1 MARGLRGHS
10 LLRSAFAAWRSW
22 EANKGPRMIQWH
34 KNTLHERMPE
44 DQTLELTIKTDELYE
59 QVWLLDLRL

>member
-1 MARGLRGHS
+1 
-10 LLRSAFAAWRSW
+10 
-22 EANKGPRMIQWH
+22 MIQWH